1 VGMSPKQILIF
12 SSGSSS
18 IFLQIVAYRG
28 AW

>member
-1 VGMSPKQILIF
+1 MSPKQILIF